1 MFSIPLYSTLLY
13 LMIFSPSSFISQEP
27 MSCWPSLEL
36 NRACEWCSSPDFM
49 RGVIEDYVHKPLD
62 EWQELLLDLCYC
74 YDCVQEYH
82 WLADEAKQNN
92 PRSALVKAHVIIVM
106 FSSSSLF
113 RNKDFIFS
121 KYTAH

>member
-1 MFSIPLYSTLLY
+1 
-13 LMIFSPSSFISQEP
+13 

-82 WLADEAKQNN
+82 RLADEAKQNN

>member
-1 MFSIPLYSTLLY
+1 
-13 LMIFSPSSFISQEP
+13 

-49 RGVIEDYVHKPLD
+49 RGEIEDYLHKPLD

-82 WLADEAKQNN
+82 RLADEAKQNN
-92 PRSALVKAHVIIVM
+92 QCSAMVKAHVIIIIIIIMMMIILIIIIIVIGVFKFKLQVY
-106 FSSSSLF
+106 FS
-113 RNKDFIFS
+113 NKDLIS
-121 KYTAH
+121 TMYAAHV